1 MLIYRKRL
9 LGFYTYIRGIVL
21 ILNRLHFQR
30 SNTSMQQ
37 DFFYGNALKSK
48 FITENVN
55 INENLDIKIELV
67 YIGEVHLFF
76 FPLCIIWIEIARCIC
91 GVCSLNRAT
100 FKCNL
105 IRIDRQNSNLKL
117 N

>member
-1 MLIYRKRL
+1 MLYIYIYIHSGRHFDIKSIAFPTFKYIYAARL
-9 LGFYTYIRGIVL
+9 
-21 ILNRLHFQR
+21 
-30 SNTSMQQ
+30 
-37 DFFYGNALKSK
+37 FFYGNALKSK